1 MGMTDPLADML
12 TRMRNANKA
21 KFEKVDIPSSYL
33 KVNIAKILKEEGYI
47 KDYKVIE
54 DKKQGIL
61 RIFLKYDNKKGPV
74 INGLKRV
81 SKPGLRLYSGT
92 DGIPSV
98 KSGTGL
104 AILSTSKGVISDKDA
119 RSLNVGGEILCLVW

>member
-1 MGMTDPLADML
+1 
-12 TRMRNANKA
+12 
-21 KFEKVDIPSSYL
+21 
-33 KVNIAKILKEEGYI
+33 
-47 KDYKVIE
+47 E

>member
-21 KFEKVDIPSSYL
+21 KFDKVDIPSSHL

-92 DGIPSV
+92 DSIPSV

-104 AILSTSKGVISDKDA
+104 AILSTPKGVISDKDA

>member
-1 MGMTDPLADML
+1 MGMTDSIADML

-21 KFEKVDIPSSYL
+21 KFEKVDVPSSRL
-33 KVNIAKILKEEGYI
+33 KVNIAKILRDEGYI

-61 RIFLKYDNKKGPV
+61 RIFLKYDVKKNT
-74 INGLKRV
+74 IISGLKRV
-81 SKPGLRLYSGT
+81 SKPGLRIYSNAK
-92 DGIPSV
+92 DIPSV

-104 AILSTSKGVISDKDA
+104 AILSTSRGVITDREAK
-119 RSLNVGGEILCLVW
+119 RLNVGGEVLCLVW

>member
-1 MGMTDPLADML
+1 MGMTDSIADML

-21 KFEKVDIPSSYL
+21 KFEKVDVPSSRL
-33 KVNIAKILKEEGYI
+33 KVNIAKILRDEGYI

-61 RIFLKYDNKKGPV
+61 RIFLKYDVKKNT
-74 INGLKRV
+74 IISGLKRV
-81 SKPGLRLYSGT
+81 SKPGLRIYSNAK
-92 DGIPSV
+92 DIPSV

-104 AILSTSKGVISDKDA
+104 AILSTSRGVITDREAKRLS
-119 RSLNVGGEILCLVW
+119 VGGEVLCLVW